1 MKIWIFV
8 SNLGCDD
15 TLNSFVFCQF
25 LLTESTDHSP
35 IMDFGSSGSNS
46 QGSIN
51 REEIMD
57 QVKQQIALVNAQ
69 ELLTVSWCYGQN
81 DSDYKTT

>member
-1 MKIWIFV
+1 
-8 SNLGCDD
+8 
-15 TLNSFVFCQF
+15 
-25 LLTESTDHSP
+25 
-35 IMDFGSSGSNS
+35 MDFGSSGSNS